1 MNTLLSIIGVTAS
14 VLLFVS
20 LITRLVYS
28 VYCITHG
35 VNEHYKVKVNTW
47 LIYFLIVIAVLS
59 FIAFIAF
66 MVLFFLGY

>member
-14 VLLFVS
+14 VLLLIS
-20 LITRLVYS
+20 LITVFAHS

-35 VNEHYKVKVNTW
+35 VNKYYKVKVNTW
-47 LIYFLIVIAVLS
+47 LTYALIVIAMLS